1 MEASS
6 SLRPHKYV
14 VLAMLFIA
22 YLFNFM
28 DRQLLGIIAVP
39 LKAELALSDSQLGM
53 MGGMAFALFYAL
65 LGVPAAWLADHVG
78 RARVIGWSLVLWSF
92 CTGLCG
98 MAQGFWSLLL
108 ARMGVG
114 TGEAGGVAPSYALL
128 SQYFAPSLR
137 ARALGLYN
145 LAIPVGSA
153 LAMAAGGA
161 LAAAWGWRA
170 AFICMGSAGL
180 LFAPIFFFVLRHA
193 RQMEKPVATPSLR
206 ATLHSLWAKPAFWAL
221 SLGAGCG
228 SLIGYG
234 LMFWL
239 PSLFARRYDLGVA
252 ETGEMM
258 ALLFLV
264 SGILGISAGGWLA
277 DYLGKYERSV
287 YALVPALGYALCI
300 PGYYWGLDMLSPHLA
315 LLWLLVPQSLSL
327 IWMAPV
333 TAAVQHLV
341 APAARSMASALF
353 LLINNL
359 VGLGLGSWVLG
370 ALSDHYGGRAGN
382 GLLQALHLGLV
393 AYGAAALCMLWASRT
408 LARDWEAEA

>member
-1 MEASS
+1 
-6 SLRPHKYV
+6 
-14 VLAMLFIA
+14 MLFIA

-65 LGVPAAWLADHVG
+65 LGVPAAWLADHLG
-78 RARVIGWSLVLWSF
+78 RARVIGWALVLWSF
-92 CTGLCG
+92 CTALCG
-98 MAQGFWSLLL
+98 LAQGFWSLLL

-114 TGEAGGVAPSYALL
+114 VGEAGGVAPSYALI
-128 SQYFAPSLR
+128 SHYFAPAQR

-170 AFICMGSAGL
+170 AFILMGAAGL
-180 LFAPIFFFVLRHA
+180 LFAPVFFFFLRDA
-193 RQMEKPVATPSLR
+193 RHREKPVATPALR
-206 ATLHSLWAKPAFWAL
+206 ETLQCLLAKPAFWAL
-221 SLGAGCG
+221 SLGAGFG

-252 ETGEMM
+252 ETGQMM

-264 SGILGISAGGWLA
+264 SGVIGISAGGWLA
-277 DYLGKYERSV
+277 DYLGKYERAV

-333 TAAVQHLV
+333 SAAVQHLV
-341 APAARSMASALF
+341 APSARSMASALF
-353 LLINNL
+353 LLINNPL
-359 VGLGLGSWVLG
+359 
-370 ALSDHYGGRAGN
+370 LSVTN
-382 GLLQALHLGLV
+382 
-393 AYGAAALCMLWASRT
+393 
-408 LARDWEAEA
+408 